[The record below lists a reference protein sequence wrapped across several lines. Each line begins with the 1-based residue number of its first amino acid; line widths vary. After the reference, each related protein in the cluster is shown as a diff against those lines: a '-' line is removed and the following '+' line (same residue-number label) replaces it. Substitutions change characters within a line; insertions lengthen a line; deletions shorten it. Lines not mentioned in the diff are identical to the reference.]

1 MAAMGEG
8 GLKSVGNLVTA
19 LKEFRCLTDPDL
31 RTLCLD
37 LVAMELEMTSVPV
50 RVHRVTDY
58 FLVELARECLE
69 NVRIMHAL
77 RASLAVMAAADED
90 AMMRLD
96 SVMEQMTAR
105 PALPE
110 TAAAKLRSLL
120 EELEIEQLGQL
131 CRTAA
136 GPLQDI
142 PAVTGPW
149 HAFEVLSR
157 MNAQP
162 GGLPPGLAL
171 VEYLAAAARP
181 LERADALREW
191 ADERARELGLTP
203 QLRSLR
209 QQVGHA
215 APAGPVD
222 AYLVIRLLPQEEAG
236 CYELSS
242 WHQYDPSGW
251 HPARGP
257 VTQVTSETAER
268 AVQTLVYEAAEEW
281 DDAGAIHV
289 EFMLDSDDLNLPVH
303 RWRLE
308 LDSESP
314 IPLYMGGY
322 PVVVRSLERSR
333 TRRWHREWK
342 QRWNVFDQQPERAKQ
357 LVVDGEDPD
366 SPRSGDTTALL
377 ARLKADPQVV
387 ALILN
392 SPPGATPEGNSEVL
406 TAWRAGI
413 PVVAWDGR
421 MPRDPCFVQQLR
433 QKQAEPTGNL
443 ARLREAVT
451 ELRLDAHTIGSAEGE
466 HHLGQ
471 HVVLVWD
478 DPTRPVEPLGRMT
491 GPDDG
496 VGGR

>member
-1 MAAMGEG
+1 MTAMGEG

-58 FLVELARECLE
+58 FLVELARECLG

-90 AMMRLD
+90 AMKRLD

-105 PALPE
+105 PALPG
-110 TAAAKLRSLL
+110 TATARLRPLL

-131 CRTAA
+131 CRMAA
-136 GPLQDI
+136 GPLQDV
-142 PAVTGPW
+142 PAVTDPW
-149 HAFEVLSR
+149 HAFEVLGR

-162 GGLPPGLAL
+162 GGLPPQLAL

-181 LERADALREW
+181 LRRADELREW
-191 ADERARELGLTP
+191 ADEQARGLGLTP

-222 AYLVIRLLPQEEAG
+222 AYLVIRLLPREESGA
-236 CYELSS
+236 YELSS
-242 WHQYDPSGW
+242 WYQYDPTGW

-257 VTQVTSETAER
+257 VAQVTSETAER

-281 DDAGAIHV
+281 DDARAIHV
-289 EFMLDSDDLNLPVH
+289 EFMLGPDDLNLPVH

-308 LDSESP
+308 LDSELP
-314 IPLYMGGY
+314 TPLYMDH
-322 PVVVRSLERSR
+322 PVVVRSLQRSQ

-342 QRWNVFDQQPERAKQ
+342 QRWSVLEQQPERARQ
-357 LVVDGEDPD
+357 LVVDGADPD
-366 SPRSGDTTALL
+366 SPRSGDPTALL
-377 ARLKADPQVV
+377 ARLKADPHVV
-387 ALILN
+387 ALVLN
-392 SPPGATPEGNSEVL
+392 APPGITPEGSAQAL

-413 PVVAWDGR
+413 PLVAWDGR
-421 MPRDPCFVQQLR
+421 VTRDPGFVERLG
-433 QKQAEPTGNL
+433 QKPAEGSGDL

-451 ELRLDAHTIGSAEGE
+451 ELRLDAHTIDSAERE

-478 DPTRPVEPLGRMT
+478 DPTRPVEPQGRVT
-491 GPDDG
+491 GPDEG
-496 VGGR
+496 VAGR

>member
-1 MAAMGEG
+1 MTAMGTG

-31 RTLCLD
+31 RALCLD

-50 RVHRVTDY
+50 RAHRVTDY
-58 FLVELARECLE
+58 FLAELAHECLQ
-69 NVRIMHAL
+69 NLRIMHAL
-77 RASLAVMAAADED
+77 RASLAVLASADED
-90 AMMRLD
+90 AMRRLD

-105 PALPE
+105 PALSE
-110 TAAAKLRSLL
+110 AATAKLRSLL

-136 GPLQDI
+136 GPLQDV
-142 PAVTGPW
+142 PAVTSPW

-162 GGLPPGLAL
+162 GGLPPQLAL

-181 LERADALREW
+181 LHRADALREW
-191 ADERARELGLTP
+191 ADEQARELGLTP

-215 APAGPVD
+215 APVGPVD

-242 WHQYDPSGW
+242 WHNYDPTGW

-257 VTQVTSETAER
+257 ITQVTTETAER

-281 DDAGAIHV
+281 GDAREIHV
-289 EFMLDSDDLNLPVH
+289 EFMLDADDLNLPVH

-308 LDSESP
+308 LDSELP
-314 IPLYMGGY
+314 TPLYMDH

-342 QRWNVFDQQPERAKQ
+342 QRWNFFDQYPERAKQ

-366 SPRSGDTTALL
+366 SPRSGDPTALL

-387 ALILN
+387 ALVLN
-392 SPPGATPEGNSEVL
+392 SPPGATREGTSEAW

-421 MPRDPCFVQQLR
+421 TTRDPGFMRQLR
-433 QKQAEPTGNL
+433 RKQAEASGSL

-451 ELRLDAHTIGSAEGE
+451 ELRLDAHSFDSAEWE
-466 HHLGQ
+466 QHLGQ

-478 DPTRPVEPLGRMT
+478 DPTRPVEPEGRMT
-491 GPDDG
+491 GPDEG
-496 VGGR
+496 VGAR

>member
-1 MAAMGEG
+1 MTAMGTG

-90 AMMRLD
+90 AMNRLD

-105 PALPE
+105 PALPG
-110 TAAAKLRSLL
+110 AATAKLRSLL

-136 GPLQDI
+136 GPLQDV
-142 PAVTGPW
+142 PAVTSPW

-162 GGLPPGLAL
+162 GGVPPGLAL
-171 VEYLAAAARP
+171 VEHLAAAARP
-181 LERADALREW
+181 LHRADALREW
-191 ADERARELGLTP
+191 ADEQARELDLTP

-215 APAGPVD
+215 APAAPVD

-257 VTQVTSETAER
+257 ITQVTSETVER
-268 AVQTLVYEAAEEW
+268 TVQTLVYEAAEEW
-281 DDAGAIHV
+281 DDARSIHI
-289 EFMLDSDDLNLPVH
+289 EFMLGSNDLNLPVH

-308 LDSESP
+308 LESELP
-314 IPLYMGGY
+314 TPLYMDH
-322 PVVVRSLERSR
+322 PVVVRSLERSQ

-342 QRWNVFDQQPERAKQ
+342 QRWNLFDQYPERAKQ
-357 LVVDGEDPD
+357 LVVDGEDAD
-366 SPRSGDTTALL
+366 SPRSGDPTALL

-387 ALILN
+387 ALVLN
-392 SPPGATPEGNSEVL
+392 SPPGTTVEGGSEAL

-421 MPRDPCFVQQLR
+421 ATRDPGFVQQLR
-433 QKQAEPTGNL
+433 RKQADATGSL

-451 ELRLDAHTIGSAEGE
+451 ELRLDAHTIDSAERE

-478 DPTRPVEPLGRMT
+478 DPTRPVEPQGRMS
-491 GPDDG
+491 GPDEG

>member
-1 MAAMGEG
+1 MGEG

-110 TAAAKLRSLL
+110 TAAARLRSLL

-142 PAVTGPW
+142 PAVTSPW

-181 LERADALREW
+181 LQRADALREW
-191 ADERARELGLTP
+191 ADEQARELGLTP

-242 WHQYDPSGW
+242 WHQYDPTGW

-281 DDAGAIHV
+281 DDAGAIHI
-289 EFMLDSDDLNLPVH
+289 EFMLGPDDLNLPVH

-308 LDSESP
+308 LDSEMP
-314 IPLYMGGY
+314 TPLYMDY

-333 TRRWHREWK
+333 TRRWHRQWK

-366 SPRSGDTTALL
+366 SPPSGDTRALF
-377 ARLKADPQVV
+377 ARLKVDPQVV

-413 PVVAWDGR
+413 PVIAWDGR
-421 MPRDPCFVQQLR
+421 TPRDPSFVQQLR
-433 QKQAEPTGNL
+433 QKQAEPSGNL

-451 ELRLDAHTIGSAEGE
+451 ELRLDAHTIGSAEEE

>member
-110 TAAAKLRSLL
+110 TAAARLRSLL

-142 PAVTGPW
+142 PAVTSPW

-181 LERADALREW
+181 LQRADALREW
-191 ADERARELGLTP
+191 ADEQARELGLTP

-242 WHQYDPSGW
+242 WHQYDPTGW

-281 DDAGAIHV
+281 DDAGAIHI
-289 EFMLDSDDLNLPVH
+289 EFMLGPDDLNLPVH

-308 LDSESP
+308 LDSEMP
-314 IPLYMGGY
+314 TPLYMDY

-333 TRRWHREWK
+333 TRRWHRQWK

-366 SPRSGDTTALL
+366 SPPSGDTRALF
-377 ARLKADPQVV
+377 ARLKVDPQVV

-413 PVVAWDGR
+413 PVIAWDGR
-421 MPRDPCFVQQLR
+421 TPRDPSFVQQLR
-433 QKQAEPTGNL
+433 QKQAEPSGNL

-451 ELRLDAHTIGSAEGE
+451 ELRLDAHTIGSAEEE

>member
-1 MAAMGEG
+1 MTALGEG

-19 LKEFRCLTDPDL
+19 LREFRCLTDPDL

-50 RVHRVTDY
+50 RAHRVTDY

-90 AMMRLD
+90 AIKRLD
-96 SVMEQMTAR
+96 SVMEQLTAR

-110 TAAAKLRSLL
+110 TAIAKLRSLL
-120 EELEIEQLGQL
+120 KDLEIEQLGQL

-136 GPLQDI
+136 GPLQDV
-142 PAVTGPW
+142 PAVTDPW

-181 LERADALREW
+181 LQRADALRDW

-236 CYELSS
+236 AYELSS
-242 WHQYDPSGW
+242 WHQYDPTGW
-251 HPARGP
+251 HPVRGP
-257 VTQVTSETAER
+257 VAQVTAETAER
-268 AVQTLVYEAAEEW
+268 AVQTLVYRAAEEW
-281 DDAGAIHV
+281 DDARAIHI
-289 EFMLDSDDLNLPVH
+289 EFMLGPDDLNLPVH

-314 IPLYMGGY
+314 IPLYLGH
-322 PVVVRSLERSR
+322 PVVVRSLERSW

-342 QRWNVFDQQPERAKQ
+342 HRWNLFDQQPERARQ
-357 LVVDGEDPD
+357 LVVDGDEPD
-366 SPRSGDTTALL
+366 SPRSGDPTALL

-387 ALILN
+387 ALVLT
-392 SPPGATPEGNSEVL
+392 SPPGLTPEGTSEAL

-421 MPRDPCFVQQLR
+421 ATRAPGFVPQLR
-433 QKQAEPTGNL
+433 QKQADASGNL

-451 ELRLDAHTIGSAEGE
+451 ELRLDAHTIDSAERE

-478 DPTRPVEPLGRMT
+478 DPTRPVEPQGRMT
-491 GPDDG
+491 GPDEG